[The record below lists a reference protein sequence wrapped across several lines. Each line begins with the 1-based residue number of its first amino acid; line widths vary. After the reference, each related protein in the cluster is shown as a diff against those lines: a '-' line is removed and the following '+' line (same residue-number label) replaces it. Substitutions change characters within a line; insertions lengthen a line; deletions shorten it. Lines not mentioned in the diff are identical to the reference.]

1 MKPLPNQITITL
13 TTRQAAKVRLMQQT
27 ISEPT
32 TYHKIIGGLIDLGF
46 ATALKTLYADG
57 VLDQESYQ
65 KGLRQLPDYLRE
77 SITN

>member
-1 MKPLPNQITITL
+1 MKLAPSQITITL
-13 TTRQAAKVRLMQQT
+13 TTRQAAKVRLMQQA

-32 TYHKIIGGLIDLGF
+32 TYQKILSGLIDLGF

-57 VLDQESYQ
+57 VLDKENYQ
-65 KGLRQLPDYLRE
+65 KGLKQLPDYLRE